1 MGKHR
6 YSKGL
11 SFLHILHSSI
21 SCEIATH
28 TIPKTWEKWIFI
40 ARETY
45 GKTQI
50 FQSYWFLTYF
60 MWGINP
66 DNSQNMGKVDFH
78 CTGKVWENTYSLLP
92 CRFRVD
98 ENPIQFLMFGNLPI
112 PINVN
117 ILWKAIAIIPRL
129 WVFEEIGS
137 YYETQIIHRVWV
149 M

>member
-1 MGKHR
+1 MIKHSKFKCFLHISREAEIHSTPKTENMGIVNLLSTGKLRENR

-21 SCEIATH
+21 SREIETH

-66 DNSQNMGKVDFH
+66 DNSQNMGK
-78 CTGKVWENTYSLLP
+78 
-92 CRFRVD
+92 
-98 ENPIQFLMFGNLPI
+98 GNVQNAKISNL
-112 PINVN
+112 
-117 ILWKAIAIIPRL
+117 
-129 WVFEEIGS
+129 
-137 YYETQIIHRVWV
+137 
-149 M
+149 